1 MSEPKAPK
9 IDFPCQY
16 PIKVMGEAVEG
27 FELDVLE
34 IVKLHS
40 PEVSADN
47 MNTRGSAQG
56 NYLSVTIVIEA
67 TGEEQLQA
75 LFADLKGHS
84 AVRLVL

>member
-9 IDFPCQY
+9 IEFPCQY

-27 FELDVLE
+27 FE